1 MKNILLTITLI
12 LTTISVNAQSKVYNL
27 NDFYRFEVKSGL
39 NPLIEYTQN
48 REKPLDGIFDT
59 VTIEFDEVN
68 NFVVF
73 NNQTLSKSDTL
84 FIIGKFAPN
93 PLVEVYD
100 VIDTEGKLSKYVL
113 SHFPN
118 KDVLVYFLQYGETN
132 TQAWSS
138 LHKN

>member
-1 MKNILLTITLI
+1 MKNILLTIALT

-27 NDFYRFEVKSGL
+27 NDFYRFKVESGL
-39 NPLIEYTQN
+39 NPLVEYN
-48 REKPLDGIFDT
+48 NNSEKPLDGFFDT
-59 VTIEFDEVN
+59 VTINFDEVN
-68 NFVVF
+68 NVVIY
-73 NNQTLSKSDTL
+73 NNQSLNKVDT
-84 FIIGKFAPN
+84 FPIISKFAAN

-100 VIDTEGKLSKYVL
+100 VIDFDGKVSRYVL

-118 KDVLVYFLQYGETN
+118 KDVLVYFLQYGESE